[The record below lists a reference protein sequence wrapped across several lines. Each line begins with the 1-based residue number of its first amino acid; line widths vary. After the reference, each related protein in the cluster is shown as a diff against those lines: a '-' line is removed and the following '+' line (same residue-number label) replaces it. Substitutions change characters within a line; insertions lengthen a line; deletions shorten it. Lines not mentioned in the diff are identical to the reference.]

1 MATENKS
8 DSGAVVPSDVR
19 GAGCDLNVEGL
30 GRRKIY
36 RDVSMRKKRT
46 LLIKELPD
54 TSK

>member
-1 MATENKS
+1 MWK
-8 DSGAVVPSDVR
+8 DW
-19 GAGCDLNVEGL
+19 

-54 TSK
+54 TLK